1 MSHTNCHFLCRAVQ
15 PTDRLFIF
23 QLVIIS
29 TYSIHLSVRPVLFGT
44 SKFTVWE
51 VNYRGSCV
59 NWYFITYNM
68 VIRKHEKWGRCIYLM
83 NFTIVFFTRICGKT
97 RAESINY
104 LRRSSYL
111 LTTAVTTGTVELST
125 YQFCNVITLI

>member
-1 MSHTNCHFLCRAVQ
+1 MSHTSCHFLYRAVQ

-23 QLVIIS
+23 QLVNIS

-68 VIRKHEKWGRCIYLM
+68 VIRKHEKWGTCIYLM
-83 NFTIVFFTRICGKT
+83 NFTMFFLPEYVEKLEPGALIIYAGLL
-97 RAESINY
+97 I
-104 LRRSSYL
+104 SS
-111 LTTAVTTGTVELST
+111 
-125 YQFCNVITLI
+125 QQQ